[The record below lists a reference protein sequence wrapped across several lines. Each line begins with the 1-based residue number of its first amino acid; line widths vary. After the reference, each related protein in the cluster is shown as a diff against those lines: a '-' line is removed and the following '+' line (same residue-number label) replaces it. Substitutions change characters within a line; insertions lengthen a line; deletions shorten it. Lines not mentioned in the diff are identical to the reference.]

1 MKHFKFGQIRPGLL
15 RLLCL
20 LAVCAAVVAPRQA
33 CAASPDVVISQ
44 VYGGGGNSGATFKND
59 FIELFNRSSADV
71 DLAGWSVQYGSAT
84 GTSWAATPLSGTI
97 KPGQHYLVQEA
108 AGTGGTTN
116 LPTADATGSINMSG
130 TAGKVALVTGTAA
143 LTCGSNCAAN
153 SAVRDFVGFGTT
165 ANNYEGSAATPAP
178 SNTTAVLRAVNGC
191 TDTDSN
197 ANDFTAAAPT
207 PRNSTSIF
215 TLCSVNGACG
225 VDNTKTLAATAPT
238 NLCLAGN
245 ASAIADSGHPWNWS
259 CLGIS
264 GGNTATCSASI
275 QTYAENFATD
285 GHGTLSGAAE
295 QTVDYNGSTS
305 AVTANAADGYSFL
318 NWTGTNGF
326 VTSYANPLTVNNV
339 AAGQTITANFSST
352 PVNGACGSDDG
363 KTLASLA
370 PTNLCATGAASAVDG
385 SGHPWNWSCAGSNG
399 GTPKSCSASIQSFDL
414 TFAADGNATLEGT
427 VSQKVD
433 FGGSATPV
441 TANAKDTYYFY
452 SWTGSNG
459 FKSVASNQLTISNV
473 TASQAYT
480 ANFKGGFTIFHVNDT
495 HARVTPHKW
504 VVTEHGSSAPVFEDV
519 GGAAYLASEMLQL
532 TAAQPNS
539 LVIDAGDISEGNP
552 IGDMGGNGSMTQFY
566 AMLSA
571 KLKKQHG
578 RGMDAVVVGNHDV
591 RDANYIGNLVA
602 LQSTGVPVLSVNV
615 RDITTHLPYFA
626 PYNIVTINGTKI
638 GILGYTTSAAEVGAS
653 LATTIEV
660 ADCDW
665 SSTDST
671 KVHLAD
677 WVNELRNNQGC
688 DVIVLAAHIG
698 HSSIVD
704 PAAPLLVDNGA
715 AKLPEVVVSGHWHT
729 YADTVWQPEML
740 GYHTIFT
747 EAASYMKFIGELKV
761 TDTGAYVSAA
771 QHVIRDA
778 DITPDPDVQ
787 GLVDGLTRAYNAA
800 HPGHPVNEV
809 IGYTADNL
817 MLDNN
822 MKWWSANEYPWSGN
836 NTAGQW
842 ICDAMRW
849 KAEQLFG
856 SCDLSI
862 ETGGG
867 VRADIPAGPVSYLQI
882 YETFPWNDDF
892 FTRISMTGQEIVNF
906 LKATNVNAG
915 FSSALQVT
923 AFDGIPSNV
932 LFNGQPID
940 LKHVYTVAINNYMY
954 NHPPTGVTW
963 SDTAPLSS
971 TVLCRDGIV
980 DFMRQFTAGNP
991 YHVGGPRY
999 NLNTEF
1005 SGGYRA
1011 VVTMMNDNDT
1021 KPTFEDAFIRFL
1033 SATPETLARRGG
1045 NQVPTDLVNADGTIN
1060 PLNRL
1065 AEAEMFRSYLGF
1077 KSGVL
1082 KSGDIVETWG
1092 KGSFYGGDPEFVD
1105 QEGIQA
1111 DGVEFKIVGHDD
1123 SLAKPSF
1130 MTSIGAFWNDSFK
1143 NHYVQFLAKKTGA
1156 SSASDQNGQTISVM
1170 DATGYVAKTLP
1181 GNLGD
1186 TLLITG
1192 VPTMESYAMRFR
1204 CDKAVITSSA
1214 LPTVSAVS
1222 SHLDPVAPATTS
1234 GLLTLSATAAV
1245 NTGTYLLPPVADAQ
1259 VASGNAG
1266 TNYGTGTN
1274 LYLQSSATGYGNERA
1289 WLKFD
1294 LTGIPSG
1301 SIISGAALQLWD
1313 FKSTGAALNA
1323 AVHGGTDDSWTET
1336 GIKWNNQ
1343 PAFGG
1348 TALDTQ
1354 TLAAGQATLWY
1365 NWDVTSF
1372 VVGKMA
1378 GNKLVSLLV
1387 KPAAENSTDL
1397 VPPSYGFDAK
1407 EYGSN
1412 APVLKVTTQATG
1424 NTVKNVQFF
1433 YRYSSDNATWGSW
1446 TLANTAT
1453 TAPYTASFSFTEGT
1467 GYYEFCSQATDTG
1480 NNTEPVSFLA
1490 QTATHYTGSPAYYP
1504 IVSLDAL
1511 YQKYNGSARPVTVTT
1526 IPAGTTVAV
1535 TYNGSTTEPTAPGAY
1550 AVSAIP
1556 QQGSTTPTIGTLII
1570 AKGAATVSLGALN
1583 VSFDGSAKAATVA
1596 TTPAGL
1602 KVTVTYNG
1610 STTAPISVGSY
1621 LVAAIIDDVNYQGG
1635 ATGTLNIGNITSQVS
1650 VKSTGF
1656 LYSRATKLYSG
1667 TLTVTNS
1674 GQSVIVGTVVLQFN
1688 DLTPGVTVVN
1698 QSRVSNGAPQLDK
1711 DLVAHL
1717 NPGQSVSFPVQLTD
1731 PTNVRISFNPTAF
1744 IK

>member
-1 MKHFKFGQIRPGLL
+1 MKLFSTCLARPGLR
-15 RLLCL
+15 RLFG
-20 LAVCAAVVAPRQA
+20 LAALAAAAVIPGTAL
-33 CAASPDVVISQ
+33 AASPDVVISQ
-44 VYGGGGNSGATFKND
+44 VYGGGGNAGSVYKND
-59 FIELFNRSSADV
+59 FIELFNRGSVDV
-71 DLAGWSVQYGSAT
+71 NLAGWSVQYGSAT
-84 GTSWAATPLSGTI
+84 GTSWAATPLTGTI

-108 AGTGGTTN
+108 VGAGGTTN
-116 LPTADATGSINMSG
+116 LPTADATGTLALAAG
-130 TAGKVALVTGTAA
+130 AGKVALVTGTTA
-143 LTCGSNCAAN
+143 LTCGSNCAAS

-197 ANDFTAAAPT
+197 ATDFAAGAPN
-207 PRNSTSIF
+207 PRNSASTF

-225 VDNTKTLAATAPT
+225 TDNSQALAAVAPT
-238 NLCLAGN
+238 NLCSTGTL
-245 ASAIADSGHPWNWS
+245 SAITGSGHPWNWS
-259 CLGIS
+259 CQGIS
-264 GGNTATCSASI
+264 GGTTTGCSATI
-275 QTYAENFATD
+275 QSYAENFATD
-285 GHGTLSGAAE
+285 GNGTLAGAAA

-305 AVTANAADGYSFL
+305 QVTANAAAGYSFL

-326 VTSYANPLTVNNV
+326 ATSYDNPLTVSNV
-339 AAGQTITANFSST
+339 TAGRTITANFT
-352 PVNGACGSDDG
+352 AAKVNGACGSDDG
-363 KTLASLA
+363 KILAATA
-370 PTNLCATGAASAVDG
+370 PSNLCATGAASAVDG
-385 SGHPWNWSCAGSNG
+385 SGHPWSWSCTGTNG
-399 GTPKSCSASIQSFDL
+399 GTQALCSAAIQSYNL
-414 TFAADGNATLEGT
+414 TFSADGNATIEGA
-427 VSQKVD
+427 VSQTVD
-433 FGGSATPV
+433 FGGSATPI

-459 FKSVASNQLTISNV
+459 FKSTASNQLTIANV

-504 VVTEHGSSAPVFEDV
+504 VVTEHGTSAPVFEDV

-566 AMLSA
+566 TMLSA

-591 RDANYIGNLVA
+591 RDANYIGNLVS

-638 GILGYTTSAAEVGAS
+638 GILGYTTSASEVGAS
-653 LATTIEV
+653 LASTIEV

-665 SSTDST
+665 SSTDPS

-688 DVIVLAAHIG
+688 DVVVLAAHIG

-704 PAAPLLVDNGA
+704 PAAPLLVDNDK
-715 AKLPEVVVSGHWHT
+715 AKLPEVVVTGHWHT
-729 YADTVWQPEML
+729 YVDTVWQPEML
-740 GYHTIFT
+740 GYKTIFT
-747 EAASYMKFIGELKV
+747 EDASYMKFIGELKV

-771 QHVIRDA
+771 NHVIRDA

-787 GLVDGLTRAYNAA
+787 GLVDGLTKQYNQA
-800 HPGHPVNEV
+800 HPGHPVDEV

-856 SCDLSI
+856 SCDLSM

-892 FTRISMTGQEIVNF
+892 FTRINMTGQEIVNF

-915 FSSALQVT
+915 FSSALEVT

-971 TVLCRDGIV
+971 SVLCRDGIV
-980 DFMRQFTAGNP
+980 DFMRQFSAGSP

-999 NLNTEF
+999 HLNTEF

-1033 SATPETLARRGG
+1033 SATPETLARRGN
-1045 NQVPTDLVNADGTIN
+1045 NQVPADLVNADGTIN
-1060 PLNRL
+1060 PKNRL
-1065 AEAEMFRSYLGF
+1065 AEAELFRSYLGF
-1077 KSGVL
+1077 KTGVL
-1082 KSGDIVETWG
+1082 KPGDILETWG

-1111 DGVEFKIVGHDD
+1111 DGVEFKIVGHDE

-1130 MTSIGAFWNDSFK
+1130 MSSIGAFWNDSFK

-1156 SSASDQNGQTISVM
+1156 NSASDQNGQTISVM
-1170 DATGYVAKTLP
+1170 DATGYAAKALP
-1181 GNLGD
+1181 GNVGD
-1186 TLLITG
+1186 TLLISG

-1204 CDKAVITSSA
+1204 CDKAATTASA
-1214 LPTVSAVS
+1214 LPSASAVS
-1222 SHLDPVAPATTS
+1222 SHLDRVAPANTS
-1234 GLLTLSATAAV
+1234 GQLTLSATAAV
-1245 NTGTYLLPPVADAQ
+1245 NAGSYLLAPVADAQ
-1259 VASGNAG
+1259 VASGNDG
-1266 TNYGTGTN
+1266 TNYGTGSN
-1274 LYLQSSATGYGNERA
+1274 LYLQSAASGYGNERA

-1294 LTGIPSG
+1294 LSGIPGG
-1301 SIISGAALQLWD
+1301 STISGAALQLWD
-1313 FKSTGAALNA
+1313 FKSTGAALDA
-1323 AVHGGTDDSWTET
+1323 EVHGGTDDSWTET

-1343 PAFGG
+1343 PAFDA

-1365 NWDVTSF
+1365 NWDVTPF
-1372 VVGKMA
+1372 VIGKMA
-1378 GNKLVSLLV
+1378 ANKLVSLLV
-1387 KPAAENSTDL
+1387 KPATEDSTA
-1397 VPPSYGFDAK
+1397 VPSPSYGFDAK

-1412 APVLKVTTQATG
+1412 APVLKVTTLATG
-1424 NTVKNVQFF
+1424 NTVAKVEFF
-1433 YRYSSDNATWGSW
+1433 YRYSSDNTNWGSW
-1446 TLANTAT
+1446 TLATAAT
-1453 TAPYTASFSFTEGT
+1453 SAPYTTSFGLTEGT
-1467 GYYEFCSQATDTG
+1467 GYYEFYSQATDSG
-1480 NNTEPVSFLA
+1480 GHAEPVSYLP

-1511 YQKYNGSARPVTVTT
+1511 YQRYNGSPRPVTVTT
-1526 IPAGTTVAV
+1526 IPTGTTVAV
-1535 TYNGSTTEPTAPGAY
+1535 TYNGSSTEPTAPGAY

-1556 QQGSTTPTIGTLII
+1556 QGSTTPNIGTLII
-1570 AKGAATVSLGALN
+1570 AKGAATVSLGDTKVFYNGTPKSAA
-1583 VSFDGSAKAATVA
+1583 VS
-1596 TTPAGL
+1596 TTPSDL
-1602 KVTVTYNG
+1602 KVTVSYNG
-1610 STTAPISVGSY
+1610 STTAPSAVGSY
-1621 LVAAIIDDVNYQGG
+1621 TVTALVNDANYHGG
-1635 ATGTLNIGNITSQVS
+1635 ATGTLTIDNLPASILSSGFVYNRAS
-1650 VKSTGF
+1650 KS
-1656 LYSRATKLYSG
+1656 YNG
-1667 TLTVTNS
+1667 TLTVTNAGS
-1674 GQSVIVGTVVLQFN
+1674 SAFAGT
-1688 DLTPGVTVVN
+1688 LTVQLDNLTQGVTVIN
-1698 QSRVSNGAPQLDK
+1698 PTRISNGAPQIDK
-1711 DLVAHL
+1711 ALATAL
-1717 NPGQSVSFPVQLTD
+1717 NPGQSVSFQIQFND
-1731 PTNVRISFNPTAF
+1731 PTNARINFTPAAF
-1744 IK
+1744 LN